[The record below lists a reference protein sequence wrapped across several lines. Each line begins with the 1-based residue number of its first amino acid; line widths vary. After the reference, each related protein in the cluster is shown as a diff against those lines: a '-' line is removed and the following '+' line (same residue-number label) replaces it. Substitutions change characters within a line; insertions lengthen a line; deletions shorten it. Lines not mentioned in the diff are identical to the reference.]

1 MSLKKQG
8 IISTTQGGEC
18 RIVTEMD
25 KWQCL
30 ACPYIY
36 EPERGDPT
44 NGVPPGTS
52 FEDIPDY
59 WVCPVCG
66 ISKDHFERLM

>member
-1 MSLKKQG
+1 MMTKKQRT
-8 IISTTQGGEC
+8 ITKLQGGEC
-18 RIVTEMD
+18 RIPEELD

-36 EPERGDPT
+36 ESEKGDPI
-44 NGVPPGTS
+44 NGVQPGTK
-52 FEDIPDY
+52 FEHIPDY

-66 ISKDHFERLM
+66 ISKDHFERIL

>member
-1 MSLKKQG
+1 
-8 IISTTQGGEC
+8 
-18 RIVTEMD
+18 MD

-36 EPERGDPT
+36 ESEKGDPI
-44 NGVPPGTS
+44 NGVQPGTK
-52 FEDIPDY
+52 FEHIPDY

-66 ISKDHFERLM
+66 ISKDHFERIL